1 MGLSGTT
8 FTVDHIQLKSNT
20 KSGWTSA
27 NPTLANG
34 ELGIESDTLKIK
46 AGNGSSAWSSL
57 AYATITPAELEN
69 GISSLKVTGTITAG
83 NLASGLS
90 SIKWYRSII
99 RHDERSVLT
108 LLTLPASGKQTCPT
122 YIRVR
127 ALFDNGANSG
137 YIQRYAEKSFL
148 YKGQTSSYSLEE
160 LTDMPVVTGAGGA
173 VSAAENTIT
182 ITMPN
187 NGTSIPVL
195 AYAEV
200 EFLTP
205 NGAYYTLNSDVF
217 QEI

>member
-1 MGLSGTT
+1 MGISGTT
-8 FTVDHIQLKSNT
+8 FTVNHIQLKSNT

-46 AGNGSSAWSSL
+46 VGNGSSAWGSL

-99 RHDERSVLT
+99 RQNERSVLT
-108 LLTLPASGKQTCPT
+108 LLTLPASGKKTCPA

-127 ALFDNGANSG
+127 ALFDNIENVG

-148 YKGQTSSYSLEE
+148 YQGQTSSYSLEE
-160 LTDMPVVTGAGGA
+160 LTTMPVVTAAGGKIS
-173 VSAAENTIT
+173 VSENTIT
-182 ITMPN
+182 ITAPD
-187 NGTSIPVL
+187 NGTNVSIRIW
-195 AYAEV
+195 AEV
-200 EFLTP
+200 EIMSP
-205 NGAYYTLNSDVF
+205 NGVFYTLNSDVF

>member
-8 FTVDHIQLKSNT
+8 LNVDHIQLKSNT
-20 KSGWTSA
+20 KSGWTSS
-27 NPTLANG
+27 NPILANG

-46 AGNGSSAWSSL
+46 VGNGSSAWGSL

-69 GISSLKVTGTITAG
+69 GISSLKVTGTMTATSW
-83 NLASGLS
+83 ASKVS
-90 SIKWYRSII
+90 SVKRYVSTQTQV
-99 RHDERSVLT
+99 ERTVIT
-108 LLTLPASGKQTCPT
+108 LLTLPTSGKKGCPA

-127 ALFDNGANSG
+127 VLFSNYANLA

-173 VSAAENTIT
+173 VSAANNTIT

-187 NGTSIPVL
+187 NGTNVSIGI
-195 AYAEV
+195 YAEV
-200 EFLTP
+200 ETLSPDGVF
-205 NGAYYTLNSDVF
+205 YTLNTDAF
-217 QEI
+217 KDY